1 MGTCRS
7 TVPPASVTH
16 GLNSGTSGG
25 DGPSQH
31 LSTWP
36 SRVIAPEANT
46 ALVQGS
52 MCSIA
57 LSVALTGRDAS
68 FRHFALGTSSAHASQ
83 EPDECAGACLTRPSA
98 SQQLAA
104 PSSVSLWRP
113 EPTPLPHSHDTP
125 SQGPHYLEVAKASP
139 HQKRWGPCPR
149 ASDGKAGSNSL
160 IKVLSALEREAA

>member
-68 FRHFALGTSSAHASQ
+68 FRHFALEDQLGSCV
-83 EPDECAGACLTRPSA
+83 PGAG
-98 SQQLAA
+98 
-104 PSSVSLWRP
+104 
-113 EPTPLPHSHDTP
+113 
-125 SQGPHYLEVAKASP
+125 
-139 HQKRWGPCPR
+139 
-149 ASDGKAGSNSL
+149 
-160 IKVLSALEREAA
+160 